1 VSDSRLW
8 PLACRATRRTDF
20 GGVRREGVQG
30 EALRLAEEGGEWS
43 AIRERSLLADDAGA
57 IGDTSC
63 SCAASAGSST
73 SVAGS
78 PSLPDTG
85 GSSGDAEGPVVVGNA
100 IVRRVGGAGMR
111 DGTAACFPLNVGSAG
126 RTNAATRWT
135 HSTTWAYSGRE
146 RSSGR
151 AFKSLSCARQASRS
165 TEVSA
170 TTWNDGGD
178 IRKSKE
184 KVRGRGGLAADHA
197 HRAVASIPDPSRLL
211 PPIPP
216 HAAGGG
222 GGGHIHIFARCAFGA
237 RGRRGMQR
245 VFSPPGCRRPWRHER
260 GGGSRPTGQLPFT
273 RALGRAS
280 CCAAGGGGGGLVEAE
295 AAAEEELLMS

>member
-1 VSDSRLW
+1 MH
-8 PLACRATRRTDF
+8 
-20 GGVRREGVQG
+20 G

-43 AIRERSLLADDAGA
+43 AIRERSLLADDAGV

-78 PSLPDTG
+78 PSPPDTG

-100 IVRRVGGAGMR
+100 IVRRVGGAGVQ
-111 DGTAACFPLNVGSAG
+111 GTVACFPLNVGSAG

-170 TTWNDGGD
+170 TTSNDGGD
-178 IRKSKE
+178 IRKSK
-184 KVRGRGGLAADHA
+184 
-197 HRAVASIPDPSRLL
+197 
-211 PPIPP
+211 
-216 HAAGGG
+216 
-222 GGGHIHIFARCAFGA
+222 
-237 RGRRGMQR
+237 RR
-245 VFSPPGCRRPWRHER
+245 
-260 GGGSRPTGQLPFT
+260 
-273 RALGRAS
+273 
-280 CCAAGGGGGGLVEAE
+280 
-295 AAAEEELLMS
+295 

>member
-1 VSDSRLW
+1 MSDSRLW

-78 PSLPDTG
+78 PSPPDTG

-151 AFKSLSCARQASRS
+151 AFKSLSCARQAY
-165 TEVSA
+165 
-170 TTWNDGGD
+170 
-178 IRKSKE
+178 
-184 KVRGRGGLAADHA
+184 GRIT
-197 HRAVASIPDPSRLL
+197 S
-211 PPIPP
+211 
-216 HAAGGG
+216 
-222 GGGHIHIFARCAFGA
+222 
-237 RGRRGMQR
+237 
-245 VFSPPGCRRPWRHER
+245 
-260 GGGSRPTGQLPFT
+260 
-273 RALGRAS
+273 
-280 CCAAGGGGGGLVEAE
+280 
-295 AAAEEELLMS
+295 

>member
-1 VSDSRLW
+1 MGRARASRGKWRGEGNDDGVAVVSDSRLW

-78 PSLPDTG
+78 PSPPDTG

-100 IVRRVGGAGMR
+100 IVRRVGGAGVQ
-111 DGTAACFPLNVGSAG
+111 GTVACFPLNVGSAG

-184 KVRGRGGLAADHA
+184 KVKREGRPADGT
-197 HRAVASIPDPSRLL
+197 SR
-211 PPIPP
+211 
-216 HAAGGG
+216 
-222 GGGHIHIFARCAFGA
+222 
-237 RGRRGMQR
+237 
-245 VFSPPGCRRPWRHER
+245 
-260 GGGSRPTGQLPFT
+260 
-273 RALGRAS
+273 
-280 CCAAGGGGGGLVEAE
+280 
-295 AAAEEELLMS
+295 